1 MFFKTFEFFLEH
13 ITCIVKLGLLIREI
27 KTKRYFV
34 SQHTSDRTKHILK
47 KENVIS
53 TVEIFSEF
61 LSIVITALIRNRL

>member
-1 MFFKTFEFFLEH
+1 MGHYL
-13 ITCIVKLGLLIREI
+13 REI

-61 LSIVITALIRNRL
+61 LSIVITALIRNRM